1 MKNKK
6 ILIQVALP
14 LLAAL
19 ISVFVLSRYA
29 ASPEFHQKTI
39 QALDE
44 KKTTVMELT
53 AASTAASAAIT
64 LIPGDT
70 ATPIAEK
77 LADFSTYFLVVLC
90 AIYLEKYLVTI
101 TGYTAFMILIPIAC
115 VLLAI
120 NAYWKSRTCVKVALK
135 LILFGLAISLVIPAS
150 VKVSDMIETAY
161 ESSIEETIDS
171 AKETAGLIESN
182 EDESKS
188 ETEKKGF
195 LDGIVS
201 GVQNGV
207 SNAAEKAENIL
218 NNFMEALAVML
229 VTSCVIPILV
239 MVFFVWMMKL
249 VWNVDVGLSRK
260 NVP

>member
-14 LLAAL
+14 LLTAL
-19 ISVFVLSRYA
+19 ISVFVLSGYA

-101 TGYTAFMILIPIAC
+101 TGYTAFMILLPIAC

-120 NAYWKSRTCVKVALK
+120 NAYWKSSTCVKVALK

-188 ETEKKGF
+188 KTEKKGF

-201 GVQNGV
+201 CVQNGV